1 MSGAAATWS
10 LAVRAQQM
18 SMPVIGFL
26 HSSSAKPN
34 AIFLEAFR
42 RGLKEIGIVE
52 GQNLTIEFRWAE
64 QQYDRLPRT
73 VADLVDRKVA
83 VIFAAG
89 GDPAAIAAKAGT
101 STIPIVF
108 ETGTDAVKLGLVAT
122 LNRPGGNATGVSFLS
137 VSLEP
142 KRLQL
147 LIEMVPSAST
157 LAFLVNPNNP
167 TTPGRITEME
177 STARAIGRQLMV
189 FKASGEGDI
198 DAAFSTLSRQ
208 RVGAVLVAGDALF
221 TSRREQ
227 LVGLAARYSVPASYN
242 QREYAVDGGLM
253 SYGADL
259 KEVYYQGG
267 LYVGRILK
275 GEKPADLPVLQPT
288 KVEFVINQKTA
299 RSLGLTIPL
308 PLLGRADEVIE

>member
-1 MSGAAATWS
+1 
-10 LAVRAQQM
+10 
-18 SMPVIGFL
+18 L

-64 QQYDRLPRT
+64 QQYDRLPRM

-89 GDPAAIAAKAGT
+89 GDPAAIAAEAGT